1 MQAIKGIPQEEVQLA
16 TKFGSVISADG
27 QFCRRG
33 DPEWVRES
41 CEGSLKRLGVDYI
54 DLYYQHCLDP
64 TVPIEITVHNMQ
76 LTVPP
81 DPSFLAQ
88 FSIQEIQLPG
98 QFKLRCYSCTSW
110 LATSSLSTILWGE
123 DQTWADGG
131 NLNEIIML
139 NRWGR

>member
-1 MQAIKGIPQEEVQLA
+1 VQAIKGIPQEEVQLA

-64 TVPIEITVHNMQ
+64 TVPIEITVRNMQ

-123 DQTWADGG
+123 DQTWANGG

-139 NRWGR
+139 HRWGR